1 MVDQSVRKTEGENL
15 RVFSPQFNANPF
27 PYLEQLRETAA
38 VVPLQK
44 AFGRQ
49 VWMVARYEEAVQV
62 LKDQRFSVNARRAFT
77 SPLARLMASSS
88 RFDLSRS
95 MVGVDE
101 PDHSR
106 LRSLVSQA
114 FTPRYIDELQ
124 PRIQE
129 LADELLDR
137 VQPRG
142 EMDLVNDFAYPLP
155 INVISEM
162 LGIPPESRSR
172 LREWSQAIAGA
183 NSFERGTVMRGRLN
197 EFADYVEGLV
207 AEKKRHPGEDLI
219 SQLVTIEKAGDR
231 LSGAELLSMVTLL
244 VFAGHET
251 TSNLIGIGML
261 ALFDHPDQLERLKAE
276 PGLVPKAVEELL
288 RFSGSVISPAP
299 RFALADVEVGGQRIR
314 KGDML
319 LVALASA
326 DRDPALFAEADRMD
340 VGRAPNRHIAFGQG
354 IHYCLGAP
362 LARLEGQVAFTTL
375 LRRMPEIRLNL
386 PREAVQWRG
395 GMSLRG
401 LVSLP
406 VAF

>member
-1 MVDQSVRKTEGENL
+1 MVDQTVRKPEDQNL
-15 RVFSPQFNANPF
+15 RVFGPQFTANPF
-27 PYLEQLRETAA
+27 PFFEQLRETAP
-38 VVPLQK
+38 VVPMQK
-44 AFGRQ
+44 TWGRQ
-49 VWMVARYEEAVQV
+49 VWMVTRYEEAVQV
-62 LKDQRFSVNARRAFT
+62 LKDQRFSVDMRRAFS

-114 FTPRYIDELQ
+114 FTPRFIEGLH
-124 PRIQE
+124 PRIQV

-137 VQPRG
+137 VQERE

-162 LGIPPESRSR
+162 LGIPPGSRMQ

-183 NSFERGTVMRGRLN
+183 NSFEHRTIMRNKLN
-197 EFADYVEGLV
+197 DFADYVEGLI
-207 AEKKRHPGEDLI
+207 AEKKRQPGDDLI
-219 SQLVTIEKAGDR
+219 SQLVTIERTGDR
-231 LSGAELLSMVTLL
+231 LSSPELLSMVTLL
-244 VFAGHET
+244 IFAGHET
-251 TSNLIGIGML
+251 TSNLISIGML
-261 ALFDHPDQLERLKAE
+261 ALFDHPDQLERLKAD
-276 PGLVPKAVEELL
+276 PGLIPRAVEELL

-299 RFALADVEVGGQRIR
+299 RFALVNMEIGGQQIH

-319 LVALASA
+319 LVSLASA
-326 DRDPALFAEADRMD
+326 DRDPALFAEADQMN
-340 VGRAPNRHIAFGQG
+340 VSRAPNRHIAFGQG

-375 LRRMPEIRLNL
+375 LKRMPGIRLNI